1 MAKRRSKPKTG
12 AFLLLFLITACIAGL
27 VAHRPAKKPPTLLD
41 TLDHCSIIIDLAEG
55 DYKVAPALA
64 NTAEAEHFD
73 AMMRRIKPVAAITG
87 TYHNPD
93 YLPIGDILI
102 DGKLVHRGYQ
112 RQGIGITSSG
122 KIVFRQRHGSSRID
136 WAGCRHG
143 IACGPRLLRD
153 GKVAIDVVADGFSE
167 AASSLKAARCAVG
180 ANAEGHL
187 IMLAVR
193 QPITLQTLA
202 EAMAELGAVDAINMD
217 GGSLCAFY
225 ADNRCL
231 IQPILPVSN
240 VLAVYKVK

>member
-1 MAKRRSKPKTG
+1 MCLAGFAVYRS
-12 AFLLLFLITACIAGL
+12 
-27 VAHRPAKKPPTLLD
+27 AKKPPTLLD
-41 TLDHCSIIIDLAEG
+41 SLDHCSIIIDMSAG

-64 NTAEAEHFD
+64 TTAQAEHFD

-87 TYHNPD
+87 TYHDPD
-93 YLPIGDILI
+93 YIPIGDILI
-102 DGKLVHRGYQ
+102 DGKLVCRGYQ
-112 RQGIGITSSG
+112 RQGIGITTSG
-122 KIVFRQRHGSSRID
+122 KIVFRERRGSSRINWD
-136 WAGCRHG
+136 GCRQG

-153 GKVAIDVVADGFSE
+153 GKVAINVVADGFSK
-167 AASSLKAARCAVG
+167 AANTVEAARCAVG
-180 ANAEGHL
+180 ANAQGHL

-202 EAMAELGAVDAINMD
+202 EAMIELGAVDAINMD

-231 IQPILPVSN
+231 IQPFLPASN